1 MVFKC
6 EKVEKIYFFVEA
18 DNEEQAQEFIQ
29 THGINE
35 IVEMIPDKCIDS
47 EDAEQVLFPVDGY
60 ADIDIRTTYGISV
73 ETLYKEYGEN
83 LTYCKIEKTEDEN
96 GVYFDLYNNHGLLA
110 ICDGENAV
118 IVTRDKDKIR
128 LYAEDE
134 EDSNR
139 EFDLTPEE
147 FGIATFN

>member
-47 EDAEQVLFPVDGY
+47 EDTERIICPVDGY
-60 ADIDIRTTYGISV
+60 ADI
-73 ETLYKEYGEN
+73 
-83 LTYCKIEKTEDEN
+83 KIN
-96 GVYFDLYNNHGLLA
+96 
-110 ICDGENAV
+110 
-118 IVTRDKDKIR
+118 
-128 LYAEDE
+128 
-134 EDSNR
+134 
-139 EFDLTPEE
+139 
-147 FGIATFN
+147 